1 MHKLKTMITIE
12 SCIDHFVEIWEKSP
26 TTFPVFNRPYS
37 DAEQLEREFNF
48 DQIQLQMKSLQSR
61 SAIKK
66 LKKSNAESKFFPV
79 FRSFLQDIFDFEEAH
94 LDIILSEEFRSV
106 SKDFFYKSREFG
118 PELSPENIYQGLR
131 NVWIMNGLQLMMKL
145 PVEITP
151 SVFAYSMIYP
161 YSDNLLDDPHI
172 SGTEKQEFSIR
183 FNRRLHGEY
192 VSPLNHTERQLF
204 QLVGMFE
211 EQYNRID
218 FPEVYQSL
226 YAIQKGQTESLKLL
240 KTGGLTE
247 SEIRRV
253 CFEKGGAS
261 VLADGCLVAGKLTK
275 QEEQAL
281 FGYGVYLQLLDD
293 IQDIKED
300 ADSNTKTMC
309 SYLNKKNRGEFV
321 NKTIHFGRATLEEMK
336 CFEAP
341 NVDVFLNLVNR
352 SIETMAIESV
362 GLNGSGFLNEYLAE
376 MERFSPLHF
385 DFVRQKKSQSKSQR
399 FALFQKYFDQAKP
412 ELLRKVS

>member
-1 MHKLKTMITIE
+1 MMTVE
-12 SCIDHFVEIWEKSP
+12 PYIDHFINIWENSP
-26 TTFPVFNRPYS
+26 TRLPVFNRIYLKS
-37 DAEQLEREFNF
+37 EQLERENNF
-48 DQIQLQMKSLQSR
+48 EQIQLKMKSLQSR

-66 LKKSNAESKFFPV
+66 LRKSNPESKFFPV
-79 FRSFLQDIFDFEEAH
+79 FRSFLQGIFDFEEAH

-161 YSDNLLDDPHI
+161 YSDNLLDDPNI
-172 SGTEKQEFSIR
+172 SGKEKQEFSVR

-192 VSPLNHTERQLF
+192 ISPLNHTEKQLF

-226 YAIQKGQTESLKLL
+226 YAIQKGQTDSLKLL
-240 KTGGLTE
+240 KTDGLTE

-261 VLADGCLVAGKLTK
+261 VLADGYLVAGKLT
-275 QEEQAL
+275 QQQEQAL
-281 FGYGVYLQLLDD
+281 FGYGIYLQMLDD
-293 IQDIKED
+293 IQDMKED
-300 ADSNTKTMC
+300 ADANTKTIC
-309 SYLNKKNRGEFV
+309 SSMKQKELDEFV
-321 NKTIHFGRATLEEMK
+321 NRTIHFGRVALAEMK

-341 NVDVFLNLVNR
+341 DVNVFLNLMNR

-362 GLNGSGFLNEYLAE
+362 GLNESGFSKAYLAE

-385 DFVRQKKSQSKSQR
+385 DFVRQKKTQSKSQR
-399 FALFQKYFDQAKP
+399 FALFQKYFEQAKP
-412 ELLRKVS
+412 EFLINVS